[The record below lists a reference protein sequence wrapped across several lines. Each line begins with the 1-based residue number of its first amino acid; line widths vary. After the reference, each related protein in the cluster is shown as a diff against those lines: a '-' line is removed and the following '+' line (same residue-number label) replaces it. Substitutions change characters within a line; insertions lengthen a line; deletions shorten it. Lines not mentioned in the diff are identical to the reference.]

1 MDNNTTSTFTIAKYN
16 NNNNNNNT
24 ETNELEMKSFEESV
38 IFHDDFEKSKLN
50 RLKYIYIPINNYFL
64 NNLS

>member
-1 MDNNTTSTFTIAKYN
+1 MDNNTVSTIIIAKY
-16 NNNNNNNT
+16 NNNNNNT

-50 RLKYIYIPINNYFL
+50 RLKYI
-64 NNLS
+64 

>member
-1 MDNNTTSTFTIAKYN
+1 MDNNNVSTIIIAKYN
-16 NNNNNNNT
+16 NNINNNNNT

-50 RLKYIYIPINNYFL
+50 RLKYKNIYL
-64 NNLS
+64 